1 MLIIERDESEIVRR
15 FICICAA
22 VIVGCFIALIVTIA
36 KQGDIIR
43 TQKVQINKL
52 RETNSELNLDN
63 KELKKDNKELG
74 KMNDQL
80 YDQMWGFKKLPD
92 GKYGVNND

>member
-1 MLIIERDESEIVRR
+1 MLVTFEHERIA
-15 FICICAA
+15 ICIKIIILC
-22 VIVGCFIALIVTIA
+22 IAGMVCLGVVVV

-80 YDQMWGFKKLPD
+80 YDQMFGFKKLPD

>member
-1 MLIIERDESEIVRR
+1 MINRE
-15 FICICAA
+15 FMNFCIAIMFACS
-22 VIVGCFIALIVTIA
+22 VCLSVVVA

-43 TQKVQINKL
+43 TQNAQIEKL

-92 GKYGVNND
+92 GKYGVDND

>member
-1 MLIIERDESEIVRR
+1 MKRDKSETVRKFIRICGVVII
-15 FICICAA
+15 A
-22 VIVGCFIALIVTIA
+22 CFIALIVTITRQD
-36 KQGDIIR
+36 KIIR

-63 KELKKDNKELG
+63 KELKASNKALG

-80 YDQMWGFKKLPD
+80 YDQMFGFEKLPD
-92 GKYGVNND
+92 GKYGVNVDND